1 MSHIGEFE
9 LIGRIAAL
17 SCQPAGS
24 SCYPAGSSCNIED
37 PSSNIAAP
45 SCTPADP
52 SCHPEP
58 SLCHPE
64 RSEGSPSPSGIIGI
78 GDDCAV
84 IPQHFGLDTLV
95 TTDLLIEGR
104 HFLLEDIT
112 PYELGWKSAAV
123 NISDIAAMGG
133 RPTSA
138 FLSIAL
144 PDFSNRPDLASL
156 RHSRPDR
163 ESLEPSSGH
172 PEPPFC
178 HPERSEGSPSPLTE
192 WMDGFIA
199 GFNALCGKY
208 GVRLLGGDTSA
219 SDDKLFIN
227 VTLLGEC
234 PHGRAILRSGARAGD
249 IIYVTGPLGDSA
261 AGLKLILER
270 SSALPGRPTL
280 DGQEAKTA
288 FFDAGAP
295 TSGRPG
301 STSVAAGAPS
311 VNPGPPSVGS
321 DTPSVILSEAKN
333 LDPSAGLR
341 MTGPSAALG
350 STPTTI
356 DQTLIRRHYL
366 PEPRVALGQQLA
378 AIPGV
383 HSMMDISDGI
393 ASDLRHILNASSA
406 EIAGQAGNDANH
418 PFPGDPAYP
427 FPDDP
432 VRHVLTD
439 PVRPVLTDPACPV
452 LTDPARHSLDA
463 PPRHSPADQFRHS
476 RPDRESPSSEE
487 APSGACQVDSPLLA
501 AEIDLRSIPLSDEL
515 RTLCANRGWDPF
527 ELAVS
532 GGEDYELLFTAAPDC
547 KVPEGCVA
555 IGRIV
560 DSRSEP
566 GMTDEEL
573 EVTGAE
579 PEVTD
584 VEPGMA
590 DAEQGTTGRIRWI
603 GSDKEFK
610 GFTHF

>member
-1 MSHIGEFE
+1 
-9 LIGRIAAL
+9 
-17 SCQPAGS
+17 
-24 SCYPAGSSCNIED
+24 
-37 PSSNIAAP
+37 
-45 SCTPADP
+45 
-52 SCHPEP
+52 
-58 SLCHPE
+58 
-64 RSEGSPSPSGIIGI
+64 
-78 GDDCAV
+78 
-84 IPQHFGLDTLV
+84 
-95 TTDLLIEGR
+95 
-104 HFLLEDIT
+104 
-112 PYELGWKSAAV
+112 
-123 NISDIAAMGG
+123 
-133 RPTSA
+133 
-138 FLSIAL
+138 
-144 PDFSNRPDLASL
+144 
-156 RHSRPDR
+156 
-163 ESLEPSSGH
+163 
-172 PEPPFC
+172 
-178 HPERSEGSPSPLTE
+178 
-192 WMDGFIA
+192 MDGFIA

-270 SSALPGRPTL
+270 SSALPGRP
-280 DGQEAKTA
+280 EV
-288 FFDAGAP
+288 GAP
-295 TSGRPG
+295 ASKSAVFASCPSNVGRPG
-301 STSVAAGAPS
+301 STPCS
-311 VNPGPPSVGS
+311 
-321 DTPSVILSEAKN
+321 
-333 LDPSAGLR
+333 
-341 MTGPSAALG
+341 
-350 STPTTI
+350 I

-378 AIPGV
+378 ALPGV

-418 PFPGDPAYP
+418 PSPDDPDYPFPDDPAYP
-427 FPDDP
+427 FPG
-432 VRHVLTD
+432 D
-439 PVRPVLTDPACPV
+439 PVRPVLTDPACSV
-452 LTDPARHSLDA
+452 LTDSARHSLDD
-463 PPRHSPADQFRHS
+463 PLRHSLADPLRHSLADPLRHS

-487 APSGACQVDSPLLA
+487 APSGACRVGSPLLA
-501 AEIDLRSIPLSDEL
+501 AEIDLRSLPLSDEL
-515 RTLCANRGWDPF
+515 RALCANRGWDPF

-566 GMTDEEL
+566 GMTDEEP

-584 VEPGMA
+584 DEPGMA
-590 DAEQGTTGRIRWI
+590 DAEQGVSGRIRWI